1 MKSKRIVKKH
11 MKKQHLLLERL
22 IKYNQSDEYPFHMPG
37 HKRQSEFPN
46 PFAIDIT
53 EIEGFDNLH
62 RPVGILQESMA
73 WAASVYGADRTYY
86 LVNGSSGGILSA
98 ICAVVSFGGTLL
110 MSRNCHKAVYH
121 GVIPNHLKTEYVYP
135 QFIPEM
141 GIQGGIL
148 AVDVDKMLN
157 EHPDVEAVV
166 IVSPTYD
173 GVVSDIQAIAGVVH
187 KRGIPLLVD
196 EAHGAH
202 FPFMPGVKSA
212 LDCGADLVIQSLHK
226 TLPSLTQT
234 AVLHVMQGYLSI
246 ERLERYLQMF
256 QSSSPSYVF
265 MSSIEKCIFDMQS
278 QEGKKQM
285 ADFVAAL
292 AVVRRQLAGLR
303 MLRLLNPGVCGK
315 YGVFDLDEA
324 KIVVSARGCGRTMAD
339 GSVVRVDGS
348 YMSDWL
354 RRDYHLEMEMSGADY
369 VVAITSF
376 MDTKEGLGRLVSAFL
391 EMDRQLVP
399 VPVIGYEKPPAMA
412 ESRMILAD
420 AMDGRTESLLME
432 QCANRISAEFIYL
445 YPPGIPLAAP
455 GELISEAMIG
465 QLAEYRKMGLPIQ
478 GMEDI
483 TARYLKVIK

>member
-1 MKSKRIVKKH
+1 MEKE
-11 MKKQHLLLERL
+11 HLLFERL
-22 IKYNQSDEYPFHMPG
+22 MKYNQSDYYPFHMPG

-53 EIEGFDNLH
+53 EIEGFDNLYH
-62 RPVGILQESMA
+62 PAGILQESMA

-98 ICAVVSFGGTLL
+98 ICATVSFGGTLL

-121 GVIPNHLKTEYVYP
+121 GVILSHLKTEYIYP
-135 QFIPEM
+135 QIISEM

-148 AVDVDKMLN
+148 AADVEKMLS
-157 EHPDVEAVV
+157 EHPDVEAVL

-173 GVVSDIQAIAGVVH
+173 GVVSDIRAIAEVVH

-202 FPFMPGVKSA
+202 FPFVPGIKSA

-226 TLPSLTQT
+226 TLPSFTQT
-234 AVLHVMQGYLSI
+234 AVLHVRQEYLSPGK
-246 ERLERYLQMF
+246 LERYLQIY

-265 MSSIEKCIFDMQS
+265 MAGIEKCIFDMQS
-278 QEGKKQM
+278 EEGKKQV
-285 ADFVAAL
+285 ADFIAEL
-292 AVVRRQLAGLR
+292 KMVRRQLTELR
-303 MLRLLNPGVCGK
+303 MLRLLNQSIYGN
-315 YGVFDLDEA
+315 YGVFGLDEA
-324 KIVVSARGCGRTMAD
+324 KIVVSVRGCGRLMAD

-354 RRDYHLEMEMSGADY
+354 RRDYHLEMEMCGVDY
-369 VVAITSF
+369 VVAITTF
-376 MDTKEGLGRLVSAFL
+376 MDTKEGLRRLVAAFF

-399 VPVIGYEKPPAMA
+399 VPVIDYEELLAKA

-420 AMDGRTESLLME
+420 AMDGQTESLLME
-432 QCANRISAEFIYL
+432 HCANRISAEFIYL
-445 YPPGIPLAAP
+445 YPPGIPLVAP
-455 GELISEAMIG
+455 GELISEVMIW
-465 QLAEYRKMGLPIQ
+465 QLAEYRKRGLPIQ

-483 TARYLKVIK
+483 SARHLKVIK

>member
-1 MKSKRIVKKH
+1 MEKE
-11 MKKQHLLLERL
+11 HLLLERL
-22 IKYNQSDEYPFHMPG
+22 MKYNQSDYYPFHMPG

-46 PFAIDIT
+46 PFTIDIT

-62 RPVGILQESMA
+62 HPVGILQESMA

-98 ICAVVSFGGTLL
+98 ICATVSFGGTLL

-121 GVIPNHLKTEYVYP
+121 GAILSHLKTEYVYP
-135 QFIPEM
+135 QIISEM

-148 AVDVDKMLN
+148 AADVEKMLS
-157 EHPDVEAVV
+157 EHPGVEAVL

-173 GVVSDIQAIAGVVH
+173 GVVSDIRAIAEVVH

-202 FPFMPGVKSA
+202 FPFVPGVKSA

-226 TLPSLTQT
+226 TLPSFTQT
-234 AVLHVMQGYLSI
+234 AVLHVKKKYLSI
-246 ERLERYLQMF
+246 GKLERYLQIY

-265 MSSIEKCIFDMQS
+265 MTGIEKCIFDMQS
-278 QEGKKQM
+278 EEGKKQV
-285 ADFVAAL
+285 ADFVVELNA
-292 AVVRRQLAGLR
+292 VRRQLAGLQ
-303 MLRLLNPGVCGK
+303 MLRLLNQSVCGNC
-315 YGVFDLDEA
+315 GVFDLDEA
-324 KIVVSARGCGRTMAD
+324 KIVVSVRGCGRLMAD
-339 GSVVRVDGS
+339 GSVVRIDGS

-354 RRDYHLEMEMSGADY
+354 RRDYHLEMEMCGVDY
-369 VVAITSF
+369 VVAIITF
-376 MDTKEGLGRLVSAFL
+376 MDNKEGFRRLVSAFL
-391 EMDRQLVP
+391 EIDRQLVP
-399 VPVIGYEKPPAMA
+399 VPVIDYKEPLTVA

-420 AMDGRTESLLME
+420 AMDGQTESLLME
-432 QCANRISAEFIYL
+432 QCTNRISAEFIYL

-455 GELISEAMIG
+455 GELISEAIIW

-478 GMEDI
+478 GMEDNS
-483 TARYLKVIK
+483 ARYLKVIKEEK